1 MADRADNDSG
11 GPAMRNGPMQQADK
25 YATKAVD
32 ESEKLEQKFHK
43 KDTSKSEKKEPAGGF
58 DATPIPQ
65 MPPGYT
71 IKITFHKAE
80 NLPFADF
87 GTFSSDPYILAALKM
102 DLPRRH
108 KQDPEMRLRTPTI
121 HRNTNPEWN
130 VEWVVANVP
139 SSGFFLKCRLYDED
153 PSDHDDR
160 LGNAHI
166 TVNHI
171 DENYKGFKQQKFG
184 IKKRMASKRAYTFRG
199 CAALLSK
206 RVKMGGD
213 LIVSVENLGRTK
225 DENGGG
231 RAYTIAPLPW
241 SKHYSPLIGRLA
253 GTKDTEQDK
262 DGKEVQKYKYA
273 PFPVSNCQW
282 SILLT
287 RCLVSNRSKCNYLVR
302 FLATFITA
310 MWNSSPL
317 WQACSRANPS
327 VADC

>member
-1 MADRADNDSG
+1 MAHRADNDSD
-11 GPAMRNGPMQQADK
+11 GPVLRDRPLQQVDR

-32 ESEKLEQKFHK
+32 QSDKLRERFQKKES
-43 KDTSKSEKKEPAGGF
+43 TKSEKKDPAGGF

-65 MPPGYT
+65 LPPGYT

-87 GTFSSDPYILAALKM
+87 GTFSSDPYIIAALKT

-108 KQDPEMRLRTPTI
+108 KQDPELRLRTPTI

-130 VEWVVANVP
+130 VEWIVANVP
-139 SSGFFLKCRLYDED
+139 TSGFFLKCRLYDED

-166 TVNHI
+166 TVDHI
-171 DENYKGFKQQKFG
+171 DDNYKGFSQRKFG

-199 CAALLSK
+199 CAWLLSK

-225 DENGGG
+225 DESGG
-231 RAYTIAPLPW
+231 RAYTVGPLPW
-241 SKHYSPLIGRLA
+241 SQHYSPLIGRLA
-253 GTKDTEQDK
+253 GTKDTEQDRH
-262 DGKEVQKYKYA
+262 GKEVQKYKYV
-273 PFPVSNCQW
+273 PIHRKMLLLPTSYIVSSRFRCNFPAQFPA
-282 SILLT
+282 I
-287 RCLVSNRSKCNYLVR
+287 
-302 FLATFITA
+302 FITA
-310 MWNSSPL
+310 TLNSSL
-317 WQACSRANPS
+317 S
-327 VADC
+327 

>member
-1 MADRADNDSG
+1 MANSADNEAD
-11 GPAMRNGPMQQADK
+11 GPVLHNGPLQQVDR
-25 YATKAVD
+25 YAAKAVD
-32 ESEKLEQKFHK
+32 ESDKLQNRFQQK
-43 KDTSKSEKKEPAGGF
+43 DSAKSEKKAPAGGF

-65 MPPGYT
+65 LPPGYT

-87 GTFSSDPYILAALKM
+87 GTFSSDPYILAALKT

-108 KQDPEMRLRTPTI
+108 KQDPELRLRTPTI

-130 VEWVVANVP
+130 VEWVIANVP

-166 TVNHI
+166 NVHNI
-171 DENYKGFKQQKFG
+171 DENYKGFSQQKFA

-225 DENGGG
+225 DESGG

-241 SKHYSPLIGRLA
+241 SQHYSPLIGRLA

-262 DGKEVQKYKYA
+262 DGKEVQKYKYV
-273 PFPVSNCQW
+273 PISRKMPS
-282 SILLT
+282 LLT
-287 RCLVSNRSKCNYLVR
+287 SRIVSSQFRCNWQAQ
-302 FLATFITA
+302 FLEIFITA
-310 MWNSSPL
+310 TLNSNLS
-317 WQACSRANPS
+317 WQACFKVNRS